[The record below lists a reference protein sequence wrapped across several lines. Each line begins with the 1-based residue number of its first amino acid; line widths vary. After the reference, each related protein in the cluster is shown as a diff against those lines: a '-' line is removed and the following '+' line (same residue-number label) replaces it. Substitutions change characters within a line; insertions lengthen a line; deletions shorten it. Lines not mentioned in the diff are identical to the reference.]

1 MGVKIYLAGGFFWN
15 EDDWRYDL
23 VNGLNGK
30 APMVPLRGDLK
41 KWGALPNA
49 IFGCLD
55 FIGPYP
61 TYPNPREREDGA
73 FLLREAIEDSDIVFA
88 WANDLSPTEMSK
100 LSFEIGYAKGL
111 GKLVGVGYKTDG
123 DPSWNSVWVAS
134 ELASFLPYG
143 YKGETPGLALRD
155 CLRSLLDFVPP
166 EQRVALWKSNSARD
180 LFERKLDRFGYVY
193 VIRAETGHYKIGRT
207 SRVPDR
213 MKLFGVKLPFWFE
226 IINYFPCEDMVT
238 VESWLHKLYAGS
250 RVNGEWFSLS
260 DDNAASLR
268 SIYYADDF
276 GCWNKSGE
284 LELYLRKKG

>member
-30 APMVPLRGDLK
+30 APTVPLRGDLK
-41 KWGALPNA
+41 KWGVLPNA

-61 TYPNPREREDGA
+61 MKLDGDNA

-88 WANDLSPTEMSK
+88 WADRLLPSELSK
-100 LSFEIGYAKGL
+100 LSLEIGYAKARD
-111 GKLVGVGYKTDG
+111 KLVGVGYKTEIDS
-123 DPSWNSVWVAS
+123 SWKDIWVAS
-134 ELASFLPYG
+134 RLASFLPFD
-143 YKGETPGLALRD
+143 YKGETPELALRE

-166 EQRVALWKSNSARD
+166 EQRIALWKSNSARG
-180 LFERKLDRFGYVY
+180 LFEQKSGRFGYVY

-207 SRVPDR
+207 SNVPDR
-213 MKLFGVKLPFWFE
+213 MKLFGVKLPFQFE
-226 IINYFPCEDMVT
+226 IVNYFPCEDMVR
-238 VESWLHKLYAGS
+238 VESWLHELYADS

-268 SIYYADDF
+268 SIYYADDL

-284 LELYLRKKG
+284 LELYLRNKG